1 LKPELYNLRIDTK
14 TKSGFLRMK
23 ERTLLKQLQRKN
35 EKALEEIMKK
45 YGAYVTTISKEI
57 LAGKGTKEDVEE
69 VVSDVFIS
77 LWNTAERIDYEKY
90 TSIKAYIG
98 MIARNKAKD
107 KIRAIKSWNLE
118 LYDDV
123 LLIDNQAER
132 LMEQKE
138 QQRIIQKLGP
148 VGNQIINKLV
158 AFFTFC
164 IGIQISVTGI
174 SQIFH
179 LNIL

>member
-1 LKPELYNLRIDTK
+1 
-14 TKSGFLRMK
+14 MK
-23 ERTLLKQLQRKN
+23 ERKLLKQLQRKN

-57 LAGKGTKEDVEE
+57 LAGKGTNEDVEE

-107 KIRAIKSWNLE
+107 KIRAIKN
-118 LYDDV
+118 
-123 LLIDNQAER
+123 
-132 LMEQKE
+132 
-138 QQRIIQKLGP
+138 
-148 VGNQIINKLV
+148 
-158 AFFTFC
+158 
-164 IGIQISVTGI
+164 
-174 SQIFH
+174 
-179 LNIL
+179 

>member
-1 LKPELYNLRIDTK
+1 
-14 TKSGFLRMK
+14 MK

-77 LWNTAERIDYEKY
+77 LWNTAERIDCEKY

-138 QQRIIQKLGP
+138 
-148 VGNQIINKLV
+148 
-158 AFFTFC
+158 
-164 IGIQISVTGI
+164 
-174 SQIFH
+174 
-179 LNIL
+179 